1 MFFRLIYPMMR
12 STPWRAFYPQGWSSF
27 GTCELSFT
35 SVDPPSHG
43 YPCRPGRLPRR
54 CGTPCPDCNLAED
67 QREKGLMMGVPL
79 LGRWKLVRW
88 AGPLLD
94 SWQWSEEEVKQ
105 KNSSKQVCYC
115 CLLVKSTEI
124 RRLDLCKKLCE
135 LTILRLWVYVDFIE
149 EIVCDLCD
157 IFLISVG
164 WGLTGSCCSWLFS
177 LWECQSVDW
186 LLAPFSSMW
195 SWFFTKFA
203 LNLVIC
209 SCISTKT
216 KRRRKKDFCLPKM
229 RV

>member
-1 MFFRLIYPMMR
+1 
-12 STPWRAFYPQGWSSF
+12 
-27 GTCELSFT
+27 
-35 SVDPPSHG
+35 
-43 YPCRPGRLPRR
+43 
-54 CGTPCPDCNLAED
+54 
-67 QREKGLMMGVPL
+67 MGVPL

-94 SWQWSEEEVKQ
+94 SWQWSEEEVSQ
-105 KNSSKQVCYC
+105 KNCYC
-115 CLLVKSTEI
+115 CLYVKYTEI

-135 LTILRLWVYVDFIE
+135 LTILKLWAYDDFIE
-149 EIVCDLCD
+149 EIVCDVCDLFLC
-157 IFLISVG
+157 FQLISVG
-164 WGLTGSCCSWLFS
+164 CGLTGSCCSWLFS
-177 LWECQSVDW
+177 LWECQSVVW
-186 LLAPFSSMW
+186 LLAPPSSMW